1 METRQI
7 KKTTLRASDLSCP
20 SCVAKIEKSLGG
32 LNGVE
37 EATVHFNTG
46 RIEVRHDLSIAT
58 TDVLVKAVADAGY
71 TAKPSAF

>member
-7 KKTTLRASDLSCP
+7 KKTTLRANDLSCP
-20 SCVAKIEKSLGG
+20 SCVAKIEKSLDG

-37 EATVHFNTG
+37 QATVHFNTG
-46 RIEVRHDLSIAT
+46 RIEVRHDPSVAT
-58 TDVLVKAVADAGY
+58 TDALVKAVADAGY